1 MTNYN
6 SSNSNK
12 PVFISA
18 EVTELVLDWPSM
30 IDAIRQSY
38 AVPHGDRTSFR
49 AVARDG
55 GVWLRSLVS
64 VPPASRVMGAKI
76 FGRSSGRGVS
86 YLLPLFDRESSEL
99 LALIDGRHLTAL
111 RTAATSA
118 VAVERLMRPGPVRL
132 GVIGSGGEA
141 RAHVKAIAQ
150 VRPIETVTV
159 YSPTPHKREQFAAD
173 LASELGVKCRAVG
186 HPEQAVAESNVV
198 VCAARSHDERPVLD
212 GDWLADGTLLVS
224 IGSTIP
230 EQRELDMRSIER
242 CDLIVCDMLHEVVD
256 ETGDFIEA
264 KAQGL
269 DFGGK
274 LATLNDLVLGR
285 VADRV
290 QAARLPMYKSVGA
303 AIQDLT
309 VAELAWRR
317 ALDQGL
323 ARELDMALTVQRV

>member
-1 MTNYN
+1 MENKK
-6 SSNSNK
+6 SSGTK
-12 PVFISA
+12 TLFISA
-18 EVTELVLDWPSM
+18 EVTETVLDWPSM
-30 IDAIRQSY
+30 IDAIRCSY
-38 AVPHGDRTSFR
+38 AVPHGNRTSFR
-49 AVARDG
+49 AVARDE
-55 GVWLRSLVS
+55 GVWMRSLVS
-64 VPPASRVMGAKI
+64 VPPNSAVMGAKI

-86 YLLPLFDRESSEL
+86 YLVPLFDRVTSEL

-118 VAVERLMRPGPVRL
+118 VAVDLLAKPGALNL

-141 RAHVKAIAQ
+141 RAHVKAIAN
-150 VRPIETVTV
+150 VRSIDSIAV
-159 YSPTPHKREQFAAD
+159 YSPTPQKREQFAAD
-173 LASELGVKCRAVG
+173 LARELNVKCHAVS
-186 HPEQAVAESNVV
+186 HAEQAVSNADLV

-212 GDWLADGTLLVS
+212 GNWLMQGTLLVS

-230 EQRELDMRSIER
+230 EQRELDIRSIER
-242 CDLIVCDMLHEVVD
+242 CDLIVCDMLHEVAD

-269 DFGGK
+269 NFSSK

-285 VADRV
+285 LSERV
-290 QAARLPMYKSVGA
+290 RTSRMPMYKSVGA

-317 ALDQGL
+317 AVDAGL
-323 ARELDMALTVQRV
+323 ARELEMSLTLQQV

>member
-1 MTNYN
+1 M
-6 SSNSNK
+6 SNNQNGRK

-18 EVTELVLDWPSM
+18 EVTESVLDWPSM
-30 IDAIRQSY
+30 IGAIRQSY
-38 AVPHGDRTSFR
+38 AAPHADRTSFR

-64 VPPASRVMGAKI
+64 VPPAGQVMGAKV

-86 YLLPLFDRESSEL
+86 YLVPLFDRESSEL

-118 VAVERLMRPGPVRL
+118 VAVDLLAPQRPVRVGAL
-132 GVIGSGGEA
+132 GSGGEA
-141 RAHVKAIAQ
+141 RAHVKAIAS
-150 VRPIETVTV
+150 VRPIESVTV
-159 YSPTPHKREQFAAD
+159 YSPTELKREQFAVD
-173 LASELGVKCRAVG
+173 LARELGVPCKAVA
-186 HPEQAVAESNVV
+186 HPEQAVKEANLV

-212 GDWLADGTLLVS
+212 GNWLMDGTLLVS

-230 EQRELDMRSIER
+230 EQRELDLRSIER
-242 CDLIVCDMLHEVVD
+242 CDLIVCDMVHEVVD

-264 KAQGL
+264 NARGL
-269 DFGGK
+269 EFRSK

-285 VADRV
+285 VDDRV
-290 QAARLPMYKSVGA
+290 KTARLPMYKSVGA
-303 AIQDLT
+303 AIQDVT

-317 ALDQGL
+317 ALDKGL
-323 ARELDMALTVQRV
+323 ARELDIALTVQQV